1 MTLIGPRG
9 WTPATVSH
17 RLSTSAPSSYDPETH
32 TCMACISTGAAVDR
46 IFGCEILEISQDAVD
61 LSRIPV
67 PLLDSHSQAS
77 VSDVLGRIDAA
88 RIRDGELLARLA
100 FAQTPR
106 GRLAEGMLARGE
118 ISGISAGYKVL
129 RWSVVDADGDPVD
142 PSRASWADD
151 LTYTATRWQLLEASL
166 VGVPADAMAAVRN
179 LGGGEDHANIIARMK
194 TRERMYA
201 RQRMHNAL
209 QAATFGARDE

>member
-88 RIRDGELLARLA
+88 RIPAAHLLPRLP
-100 FAQTPR
+100 FAQTPP
-106 GRLAEGMLARGE
+106 G
-118 ISGISAGYKVL
+118 
-129 RWSVVDADGDPVD
+129 P
-142 PSRASWADD
+142 PP
-151 LTYTATRWQLLEASL
+151 EAI
-166 VGVPADAMAAVRN
+166 P
-179 LGGGEDHANIIARMK
+179 
-194 TRERMYA
+194 
-201 RQRMHNAL
+201 
-209 QAATFGARDE
+209 